1 MFIIIHQ
8 FSEYEDKYNYATFH
22 DVSKSKKKK

>member
-22 DVSKSKKKK
+22 DVSKSEKK